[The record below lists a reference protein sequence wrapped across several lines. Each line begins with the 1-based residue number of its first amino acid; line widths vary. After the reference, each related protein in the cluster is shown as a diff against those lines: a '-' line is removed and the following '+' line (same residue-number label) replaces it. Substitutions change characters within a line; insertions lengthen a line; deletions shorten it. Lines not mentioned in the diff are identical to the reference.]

1 MHKHTFF
8 CYNYIVMYM
17 NKYVDDFINY
27 LEYERN
33 YSNNTII
40 AYKNNIEKFIDYI
53 DIDIKKVDYDT
64 IRLYISYLYKK
75 KYQAKSISR
84 MISSL
89 RSFFKYLKINHI
101 IKDNPMTLISN
112 PKLEKKLPKYLTIN
126 EVESMLNAPDM
137 SDKIGIRDAFI
148 LELLYV
154 SGIRVSEL
162 VNIKINDIETSERRI
177 KILGKGS
184 KERYVLY
191 GSRCQELLSKY
202 NKVRSEF
209 LKYPNDYLLLS
220 LTGRK
225 LNPREVRN
233 IINRIKVK
241 AGVDIPIS
249 PHTFRHTFAT
259 HMLNEGADIRTVQE
273 LLGHENLSTTTIYTH
288 LTNEKL
294 RKTYLN
300 THPRA

>member
-1 MHKHTFF
+1 
-8 CYNYIVMYM
+8 M
-17 NKYVDDFINY
+17 NKQLEDFINY

-40 AYKNNIEKFIDYI
+40 AYKNNVLQLVDYLNTNKI
-53 DIDIKKVDYDT
+53 NDLKKVDYDT
-64 IRLYISYLYKK
+64 IRNYLSYLHGK
-75 KYQAKSISR
+75 KYEAKSISR

-89 RSFFKYLKINHI
+89 RSFFKYLKANNI
-101 IKDNPMTLISN
+101 ISNNPMLLISN
-112 PKLEKKLPKYLTIN
+112 PKVEKKLPKYLTIN
-126 EVESMLNAPDM
+126 EVEKILNTPDM
-137 SDKIGIRDAFI
+137 SDSVGIRDAFI

-162 VNIKINDIETSERRI
+162 VNIKLSDVEISEKKI

-191 GSRCQELLSKY
+191 GSRCEELLNKY
-202 NKVRSEF
+202 MCVRNRF
-209 LKYPNDYLLLS
+209 LKYPNEYLILS
-220 LTGRK
+220 KTGRK
-225 LNPREVRN
+225 LNTREVRN
-233 IINRIKVK
+233 IINRIKTK
-241 AGVDIPIS
+241 AGVDISIS

-259 HMLNEGADIRTVQE
+259 HMLNEGADLRAVQE

-294 RKTYLN
+294 RRTYLD

>member
-1 MHKHTFF
+1 
-8 CYNYIVMYM
+8 M
-17 NKYVDDFINY
+17 NKQLEDFINY

-40 AYKNNIEKFIDYI
+40 AYKNNVLQLVDYLNTNKI
-53 DIDIKKVDYDT
+53 NDLKKVDYDT
-64 IRLYISYLYKK
+64 IRNYLSYLHGK
-75 KYQAKSISR
+75 KYEAKSISR

-89 RSFFKYLKINHI
+89 RSFFKYLKANNI
-101 IKDNPMTLISN
+101 ISNNPMLLISN
-112 PKLEKKLPKYLTIN
+112 PKVEKKLPKYLTIN
-126 EVESMLNAPDM
+126 EVEKILNTPDM
-137 SDKIGIRDAFI
+137 SDSVGIRDAFI

-162 VNIKINDIETSERRI
+162 VNIKLSDVETSEKKI

-191 GSRCQELLSKY
+191 GSRCEELLNKY
-202 NKVRSEF
+202 MCVRNRF
-209 LKYPNDYLLLS
+209 LKYPNECLILS
-220 LTGRK
+220 KTGRK
-225 LNPREVRN
+225 LNTREVRN
-233 IINRIKVK
+233 IINRIKTK
-241 AGVDIPIS
+241 AGVDISIS

-259 HMLNEGADIRTVQE
+259 HMLNEGADLRAVQE

-294 RKTYLN
+294 RRTYLD